1 MTLLNRHSI
10 GFRIALWSG
19 SILVILG
26 FGITFY
32 ALSQMRT
39 MAEGQRQ
46 AAIEAA
52 RELIV
57 KATHEQAAIIEADTE
72 EPLSVVRTLA
82 QTLGVAARK
91 DADAM
96 TDADWKRLSER
107 YRQIEATTAIAR
119 ATIADYVA
127 AARRGELTRA
137 EAQQQAIA
145 AIRRMH
151 SDEGDYIWIQ
161 DRSSPYPRMVMD
173 PNAPALDGRVLDDPS
188 YDTAM
193 DVDKNL
199 FVAID
204 EQVADDGEGHIHY
217 DWTPPGEDTARP
229 KLAFARLVPEWNW
242 VVASSLWLD
251 EMAFFSRSDVNQ
263 ILRTVLLEHPD
274 FLGIT
279 TGWEPNAFD
288 GADSDYAETAGH
300 DASGRFIPYWSLD
313 ATGTPQVEPLVDYE
327 TLGAGDYYMLPR
339 QTRQEQVIDPYFYP
353 VQGEERLITSMV
365 APVLQGE
372 KFRGIVAIDIELGHF
387 QRLAEETAA
396 GLYDG
401 QAEVALIAND
411 GTIIG
416 SSRRPD
422 LVGKQLAELIDTSDR
437 VLKNMRSGD
446 PLLIENER
454 ELLAFTPIQL
464 GVNDRPWGIVV
475 AVPLKA
481 ITETADR
488 AATAAQHSAMVMV
501 AVSVTSIAV
510 GILLMLMVT
519 RAIVRRIQRLTG
531 MMRDVAEGEGDLT
544 RTIDIHGKDELAE
557 LAAAFNLFQS
567 KLRDLI
573 AEVAGGNQQLAAA
586 AEELSA
592 TSQQTDD
599 QVRRQQAE
607 LEQVATAMNEMTA
620 TVAEVA
626 RNATEAA
633 AATLQTDQDA
643 SAGSQVVASSIASI
657 EVLSQR
663 VEGAT
668 EVIARLSEDSAE
680 IGKVLDVIRG
690 IAEQTNLL
698 ALNAAIE
705 AARAG
710 EQGRGFAVVADEVRT
725 LASRTQAST
734 TEIQQMIERLQSGT
748 SQAVAAMEE
757 SRTQAQESVAMAG
770 EAGSSLEQITRS
782 VSTIKDM
789 NSQIASAAE
798 EQAAVSQEVDRNLI
812 NTTQAIEGVSAGAT
826 QIKHA
831 AGELAE
837 LAAGQQ
843 ERVGRFKV

>member
-26 FGITFY
+26 FGITLY
-32 ALSQMRT
+32 ALSQMNS
-39 MAEGQRQ
+39 MAEEQR
-46 AAIEAA
+46 EAA
-52 RELIV
+52 LETARTLIV
-57 KATHEQAAIIEADTE
+57 NATEEQAATIEADTE
-72 EPLSVVRTLA
+72 EPLSVARTLA
-82 QTLGVAARK
+82 QALGVAARK

-96 TDADWKRLSER
+96 TAADWKRLSER
-107 YRQIEATTAIAR
+107 YREIEATTAIAR

-137 EAQQQAIA
+137 EAQQQAIT

-173 PNAPALDGRVLDDPS
+173 PAEPALDGRVLDDPV
-188 YDTAM
+188 YDTAQ
-193 DVDKNL
+193 DTGKNL

-204 EQVADDGEGHIHY
+204 EQIADDGEGHIHY

-229 KLAFARLVPEWNW
+229 KLAFARLVPEWDW
-242 VVASSLWLD
+242 VVVSSLWLD
-251 EMAFFSRSDVNQ
+251 EMAFFSRGDVNQ
-263 ILRTVLLEHPD
+263 MLRAVLVEHPD
-274 FLGIT
+274 FLGVYT
-279 TGWEPNAFD
+279 AWEPDAFD
-288 GADSDYAETAGH
+288 GADARYANTPDH
-300 DASGRFIPYWSLD
+300 DASGRFIPYWSID
-313 ATGTPQVEPLVDYE
+313 ASGTAQVEAQVDYE
-327 TLGAGDYYMLPR
+327 TPGKGDFYLIPR
-339 QTRQEQVIDPYFYP
+339 QTRQEQVIDPYLYP

-365 APVLQGE
+365 VPVLQGGV
-372 KFRGIVAIDIELGHF
+372 FRGIVGVDLELSHF

-396 GLYDG
+396 SLYDG
-401 QAEVALIAND
+401 RAKVALVAND

-422 LVGKQLAELIDTSDR
+422 MVGKPLADLTDDATHIVTTLQRGE
-437 VLKNMRSGD
+437 
-446 PLLIENER
+446 PLLIENDTEVF
-454 ELLAFTPIQL
+454 AFTPIQL
-464 GVNDRPWGIVV
+464 GVNERPWGIGV
-475 AVPLKA
+475 AVPLEA
-481 ITETADR
+481 ITETADH
-488 AATAAQHSAMVMV
+488 AATAARRSAMVMV
-501 AVSVTSIAV
+501 TVSVASIIA
-510 GILLMLMVT
+510 GIVLMLLVT
-519 RAIVRRIQRLTG
+519 RTIVRRIQRLSR
-531 MMRDVAEGEGDLT
+531 MMHDVAEGEGDLT
-544 RTIDIHGKDELAE
+544 RTIEIHGKDELAE

-633 AATLQTDQDA
+633 AATQQTDQDA

-748 SQAVAAMEE
+748 RQAVAAMEE

>member
-1 MTLLNRHSI
+1 M
-10 GFRIALWSG
+10 
-19 SILVILG
+19 VLG
-26 FGITFY
+26 FGITVY
-32 ALSQMRT
+32 ALSQMNT
-39 MAEGQRQ
+39 MAEEQRI
-46 AAIEAA
+46 AALETA
-52 RELIV
+52 RELIIN
-57 KATHEQAAIIEADTE
+57 ATKEQAATIEADTE
-72 EPLSVVRTLA
+72 EPLSVARTLA
-82 QTLGVAARK
+82 QALGVAARK

-96 TDADWKRLSER
+96 TTADWKRLSER
-107 YRQIEATTAIAR
+107 YRELEAITAMAR
-119 ATIADYVA
+119 ASVADYVA
-127 AARRGELTRA
+127 AEQRGELGRA
-137 EAQQQAIA
+137 EAQQLAIA

-151 SDEGDYIWIQ
+151 TEDSSYLWIQ
-161 DRSSPYPRMVMD
+161 DRTQPYPRMVFD
-173 PNAPALDGRVLDDPS
+173 PVERELEGRVLDDPS
-188 YDTAM
+188 YNTAM
-193 DVDKNL
+193 DAGKNL

-204 EQVADDGEGHIHY
+204 EQVAEDGAGHIHY
-217 DWTPPGEDTARP
+217 DWTPEGESTPRT
-229 KLAFARLVPEWNW
+229 KLAFARQIPEWDW
-242 VVASSLWLD
+242 VVVSSLWLD
-251 EMAFFSRSDVNQ
+251 EMAFFSRDDVNQ
-263 ILRTVLLEHPD
+263 MLRAVLLEHPD
-274 FLGIT
+274 YLGVYT
-279 TGWEPNAFD
+279 AWEPDAFD
-288 GADSDYAETAGH
+288 GADARYANTANH
-300 DASGRFIPYWSLD
+300 DASGRFIPYWSID
-313 ATGTPQVEPLVDYE
+313 AAGTPKVEAQVDYE
-327 TLGAGDYYMLPR
+327 IEGKGDFYLIPR
-339 QTRQEQVIDPYFYP
+339 RTRQEQVIDPYLYP

-365 APVLQGE
+365 VPVLQGND
-372 KFRGIVAIDIELGHF
+372 FRGIVGVDIELSHF
-387 QRLAEETAA
+387 QQLAEETAA
-396 GLYDG
+396 GLYG
-401 QAEVALIAND
+401 GRAKVALVAND

-422 LVGKQLAELIDTSDR
+422 MVGKPLADLTDDATRIVTTLQRGE
-437 VLKNMRSGD
+437 
-446 PLLIENER
+446 PLLIENDTEV
-454 ELLAFTPIQL
+454 LAFTPIQL
-464 GVNDRPWGIVV
+464 GVNDRPWGIGV
-475 AVPLKA
+475 AVPLEA
-481 ITETADR
+481 ITAAADH
-488 AATAAQHSAMVMV
+488 AAAAARQSALVMIL
-501 AVSVTSIAV
+501 VSVVSIIV
-510 GILLMLMVT
+510 GIVLMLLVT

-544 RTIDIHGKDELAE
+544 RTIEIHGKDELAE
-557 LAAAFNLFQS
+557 LAAAFNLFQG

-573 AEVAGGNQQLAAA
+573 AEIAGGSERLAAA
-586 AEELSA
+586 AEQLSA

-599 QVRRQQAE
+599 QVRMQQAE

-633 AATLQTDQDA
+633 AATQQTDQEA
-643 SAGSQVVASSIASI
+643 AAGSQVVASSIASI

-680 IGKVLDVIRG
+680 IGKVLDVIRA
-690 IAEQTNLL
+690 IADQTNLL

-831 AGELAE
+831 SGELAE